1 MGSAH
6 HFATA
11 HDVDATTCGERFE
24 ATTAERVDG
33 FVSRRVIHC
42 GAQTGGRPLAVFYFH
57 LPLEGNSEVEGKVQ
71 AVGREIAIG
80 LHIERRHERGHPKE
94 VARQIAAREFG
105 FPLAAETLLVAV
117 GSHGE
122 VAEFDMAD
130 RRTGAPDLEDE
141 VAQFE
146 IYFPVVL
153 REINGGGDRSGGSC
167 FSTQIHHE
175 VVSVG
180 VGLRAGTQ
188 PQQGRENK

>member
-6 HFATA
+6 HLAAA
-11 HDVDATTCGERFE
+11 HDVDAAACGERFE

-33 FVSRRVIHC
+33 FVSRRTHC
-42 GAQTGGRPLAVFYFH
+42 RLHARCRPLAIFYFH

-105 FPLAAETLLVAV
+105 FPLAAETLLVTV

-146 IYFPVVL
+146 IHFPVVL

-175 VVSVG
+175 VVGVG
-180 VGLRAGTQ
+180 TGLRAGAQT
-188 PQQGRENK
+188 QQGRENK

>member
-6 HFATA
+6 YFATA
-11 HDVDATTCGERFE
+11 HDVDAAACGERFE
-24 ATTAERVDG
+24 ATTAERVDRG
-33 FVSRRVIHC
+33 SLRVIHC
-42 GAQTGGRPLAVFYFH
+42 SLHARCRPLAIFYFH
-57 LPLEGNSEVEGKVQ
+57 LPLEGHSEVEGKVQ
-71 AVGREIAIG
+71 AVGCEIAIG
-80 LHIERRHERGHPKE
+80 LHIERRHEGGHPKE

-105 FPLAAETLLVAV
+105 FPLAAETLLVTV

-130 RRTGAPDLEDE
+130 RCIDCGGLEDE

-146 IYFPVVL
+146 IHLPVVL

>member
-11 HDVDATTCGERFE
+11 HDVDAAACGERFE

-33 FVSRRVIHC
+33 FVSRRTHC
-42 GAQTGGRPLAVFYFH
+42 CLHARCRPPAIFYFH

-80 LHIERRHERGHPKE
+80 LHIERRQERGHPKE

-130 RRTGAPDLEDE
+130 RCIDCGGLEDE

-180 VGLRAGTQ
+180 VGLRAGAQ

>member
-11 HDVDATTCGERFE
+11 HDVDAAACGERFE

-33 FVSRRVIHC
+33 FVSRRTHC
-42 GAQTGGRPLAVFYFH
+42 RLHARCRPLAIFYFH

-80 LHIERRHERGHPKE
+80 LHIERRHPKE

-105 FPLAAETLLVAV
+105 FPLTAEALLVAV